1 MPPREHALLS
11 ASSANRW
18 LHCPPSV
25 RLTED
30 LPEKANQ
37 YMAEGTEAH
46 ALCEQ
51 ILRASITAWRL
62 GDSGTMVS
70 TDGYP
75 DEMVKAALVY
85 RDFIHDLWL
94 GFEHKPSVFIEQRV
108 DTDEWVPG
116 GFGTCDCLLIGDG
129 ILHVVDFKYGKGVP
143 VSVQQNP
150 QLMYYAL
157 GAYDLFRMTDTIKT
171 IRMSI
176 VQPRIQ
182 SEPETAE
189 MSTTDLLG
197 WANGILRPA
206 AVLAWQ
212 GGGERNPGE
221 WCRWC
226 WIYPRCR
233 AWKDKYDL
241 DGFTIEAPPDLTDE
255 EIGRWLHRL
264 QGVAQYAKDLENY
277 VQQQMIDG
285 RKIPG
290 WKLVEGRSVRKWT
303 DQEAAF
309 RAMEAD
315 GIDEAMLYTREPISL
330 TAAEKLMG
338 KKRFA
343 QVMAGLVKRDPGAP
357 KLADAADTRPEY
369 NPLDGFNQEE

>member
-75 DEMVKAALVY
+75 DEMVKSALVY
-85 RDFIHDLWL
+85 RDFIHDLWAE
-94 GFEHKPSVFIEQRV
+94 FEHEPSVFIEQRV
-108 DTDEWVPG
+108 DTGKWVPG

-129 ILHVVDFKYGKGVP
+129 ILHIVDFKYGKGVP

-157 GAYDLFRMTDTIKT
+157 GAYDLFRMTDAIETV
-171 IRMSI
+171 RMSI

-189 MSTTDLLG
+189 MPMADLLG
-197 WANGILRPA
+197 WANGTLKPA
-206 AVLAWQ
+206 AELAWQ

-226 WIYPRCR
+226 GIYPRCR

-290 WKLVEGRSVRKWT
+290 WKLVEGRSVRKWI

-309 RAMEAD
+309 HAMEAD